1 MSHCY
6 RGRDPFNQNSNRP
19 DREKWSTSKGGPVFS
34 KLFRLDRTDPLSF
47 GPKFLEI
54 LVEWIA
60 PTMTLHSPCVIKVN
74 FMFLQTHIYKTSS
87 LNASTNENT
96 SSILAIKRVNSILTD
111 HFRRKNM
118 ADEVFFL
125 FSEPFVH
132 FTSV

>member
-1 MSHCY
+1 
-6 RGRDPFNQNSNRP
+6 
-19 DREKWSTSKGGPVFS
+19 
-34 KLFRLDRTDPLSF
+34 
-47 GPKFLEI
+47 
-54 LVEWIA
+54 
-60 PTMTLHSPCVIKVN
+60 MTLHSPCVIKVN